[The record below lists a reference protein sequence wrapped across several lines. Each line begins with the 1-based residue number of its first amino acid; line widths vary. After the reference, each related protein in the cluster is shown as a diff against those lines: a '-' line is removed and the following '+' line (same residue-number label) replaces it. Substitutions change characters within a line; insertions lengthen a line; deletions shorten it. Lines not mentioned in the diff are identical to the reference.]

1 MKRVLVV
8 DDNAVNRKLAL
19 ALLQRRGMHVEE
31 ADCGQMAVDM
41 LNQDARFDAV
51 LLDISMPVMDGK
63 EVCQIIRSSPKLA
76 RLRVVAYTA
85 HAMQSERQSIMAAGF
100 DELLI
105 KPISAQDLLRVLP
118 D

>member
-85 HAMQSERQSIMAAGF
+85 HAMPSERQSIMAAGF